1 MSSFDLPVPSP
12 PRCSPQF
19 PSLGQEPP
27 EMNLYYENFFH
38 PQGAPSPQRP
48 PSFEGGGEYG
58 AAPNPYLWLN
68 GPAVTPPPYLPGSS
82 PFLPQA
88 YGGVQRQLLPAGV
101 PALGAGDLGWL
112 PLPSQE
118 ELMKL
123 VRPPYSYSALIAMAI
138 HGAPDKRLTLSQI
151 YQYVAD
157 NFPFYN
163 KSKAGWQNSIRHNL
177 SLNDCFKK
185 VPRDEDDPG
194 KGNYWTLDP
203 NCEKMFDNGNF
214 RRKRKRKSDVS
225 SSTGSLAPE
234 KTEAGL
240 LAGSPETAEAQ
251 DIVDG
256 AAPGP
261 TGSPEKRP
269 TPPPPGTPCLSSF
282 LSTMS
287 AYVSGP
293 SPLGRPAATTP
304 GLSLEPAD
312 KMGQNSLSFS
322 SYTPLTNIS
331 SPVGG
336 GEWASAMPSNA
347 LGYGG
352 SVLSQ
357 FNPPF
362 YGSVNTNSV
371 LYPREGTEV

>member
-1 MSSFDLPVPSP
+1 MYLPSP
-12 PRCSPQF
+12 
-19 PSLGQEPP
+19 
-27 EMNLYYENFFH
+27 
-38 PQGAPSPQRP
+38 AP
-48 PSFEGGGEYG
+48 
-58 AAPNPYLWLN
+58 
-68 GPAVTPPPYLPGSS
+68 V
-82 PFLPQA
+82 
-88 YGGVQRQLLPAGV
+88 
-101 PALGAGDLGWL
+101 
-112 PLPSQE
+112 
-118 ELMKL
+118 
-123 VRPPYSYSALIAMAI
+123 
-138 HGAPDKRLTLSQI
+138 
-151 YQYVAD
+151 
-157 NFPFYN
+157 
-163 KSKAGWQNSIRHNL
+163 
-177 SLNDCFKK
+177 
-185 VPRDEDDPG
+185 PG

-261 TGSPEKRP
+261 TSSPEKRP

-304 GLSLEPAD
+304 GLSLEPVD
-312 KMGQNSLSFS
+312 KVGQNSLNFS

-331 SPVGG
+331 SPVGV
-336 GEWASAMPSNA
+336 GEWASPMPSNA
-347 LGYGG
+347 PGYGG
-352 SVLSQ
+352 SVLNQ